1 MLTALAV
8 NDNTSFDV
16 LLFYMIQY
24 FFTSINI
31 FFIIIAFGFSLPSSS
46 LNSIYSPILLISQ
59 LKGQFYNWPL
69 LSLCLSITLFS
80 SAGIGMPAVLR
91 TPIGVSKLLKLKIYI
106 TKCKKFH
113 NAKRE
118 GE

>member
-8 NDNTSFDV
+8 NDNASIEA

-69 LSLCLSITLFS
+69 LSLCFSFSLFS
-80 SAGIGMPAVLR
+80 LAGNGMLAVL
-91 TPIGVSKLLKLKIYI
+91 S
-106 TKCKKFH
+106 
-113 NAKRE
+113 
-118 GE
+118 